1 MKPFFERI
9 DRIPVGM
16 LLGFLAPIGGFLLFK
31 GYKFGVFTWKEFFQ
45 YITLEPG
52 FKTLSVAMTLSLL
65 MNALVFTICLHT
77 RRDEIAKGV
86 FATTAIYGFIILL
99 IKTFA

>member
-1 MKPFFERI
+1 MKLFK
-9 DRIPVGM
+9 DSIPAGM
-16 LLGFLAPIGGFLLFK
+16 LLGFLAPLGGFFAFK
-31 GYKFGVFTWKEFFQ
+31 WYKFGVFTWKEFFQ

-52 FKTLSVAMTLSLL
+52 FKTLTVAMTLSLL
-65 MNALVFTICLHT
+65 TNALVFTICLHT
-77 RRDEIAKGV
+77 RKDEIAKGV